1 MGGQGPACT
10 RDCDGAQGP
19 PRSDSRVRL
28 RVGES
33 PPPASPLL
41 EGDDRGPPT
50 HVGAPSLGRLGT
62 RLVADERGHGA
73 EAPRDPTL
81 ARVPG
86 MASRPPRAVAEE
98 SAPPPA
104 PSSRPRVEGPPG
116 LAGGTGAKER
126 GPGEGPPRVPA
137 RVAAE
142 PPGIVIRGGA
152 TPLASPARPRSG
164 KPPDGAGGERARGG
178 GGRGRGGGS
187 WGRGGSWQEAPTAGP
202 KDQGRVRGRPH
213 RSALGRGKEGRG

>member
-1 MGGQGPACT
+1 MGGLGPVCT

-19 PRSDSRVRL
+19 PRLGSRVRFL

-41 EGDDRGPPT
+41 EGEGRGPPT

-73 EAPRDPTL
+73 ETPRDPTL
-81 ARVPG
+81 AK
-86 MASRPPRAVAEE
+86 ASRPPGAAAEE

-104 PSSRPRVEGPPG
+104 PSSRPRVEEPPD

-126 GPGEGPPRVPA
+126 GPGEGAPRVPA
-137 RVAAE
+137 RVVVA
-142 PPGIVIRGGA
+142 PPRIVIRGGA
-152 TPLASPARPRSG
+152 TPLASPVRPRSG
-164 KPPDGAGGERARGG
+164 KPPDGAGGERARFPGRQGARAGG
-178 GGRGRGGGS
+178 MIMGPRGVVAGGTGGRAEGSEGG
-187 WGRGGSWQEAPTAGP
+187 
-202 KDQGRVRGRPH
+202 
-213 RSALGRGKEGRG
+213 